1 MIKVENHEVTMFG
14 ELEELS
20 AEITLLMATHYQAM
34 VKHWGEGKANLWLAS
49 MGRYAVSPDALEGV
63 KSYEEHVIPVVKKM
77 KSVPYAVAFCRDAQ
91 LKYQL

>member
-34 VKHWGEGKANLWLAS
+34 VKHWGEERQISGSLQWED
-49 MGRYAVSPDALEGV
+49 M
-63 KSYEEHVIPVVKKM
+63 
-77 KSVPYAVAFCRDAQ
+77 Q
-91 LKYQL
+91 

>member
-20 AEITLLMATHYQAM
+20 AEITLPTHYQAM
-34 VKHWGEGKANLWLAS
+34 VKHWGEEKANQWLAS

-63 KSYEEHVIPVVKKM
+63 KNYEEHVIPVVKK
-77 KSVPYAVAFCRDAQ
+77 
-91 LKYQL
+91 